1 MISSSGRRSGPKIS
15 NPLASQNILLQ
26 HIPLGRFPTAKLAA
40 HGRDGRSLKALGRRP
55 VRTHAAP
62 WCQCQ
67 RSVAIGRAPLP
78 STVKPGH
85 RLRRPVPFPR
95 RVFGRRAGSRA
106 AAVDQ
111 SPACLGADS
120 SELPRRMRT
129 SSQNVVFWLWVARC
143 LSTARGDR
151 QTGLQ
156 SPTVQDRPRGGRRS
170 LRVVVTPEVH
180 SAGCRDRLA
189 SADSPD
195 TTASV
200 AGRRMGMP

>member
-1 MISSSGRRSGPKIS
+1 M
-15 NPLASQNILLQ
+15 LQNRDDARDDFLIGAAFRPQNLQ
-26 HIPLGRFPTAKLAA
+26 PPRESKYITTLHIVPLGRFPTAKLAA

-55 VRTHAAP
+55 VGTHAAP

-95 RVFGRRAGSRA
+95 RVFGRRAGWRA

-111 SPACLGADS
+111 SPVCVGADS
-120 SELPRRMRT
+120 GELPRRIRT
-129 SSQNVVFWLWVARC
+129 GSQNVVFWLWVARC

-151 QTGLQ
+151 QRNGQASRRDCSPLLFRTGARRTSQLEG
-156 SPTVQDRPRGGRRS
+156 RGD
-170 LRVVVTPEVH
+170 
-180 SAGCRDRLA
+180 AGA
-189 SADSPD
+189 S
-195 TTASV
+195 
-200 AGRRMGMP
+200 